1 MNSWI
6 FFSIFSFCHQ
16 FTMTIRSPVE
26 GSLRTLRNI
35 EEAATSTAS
44 DKVDLFP
51 ATNETPAKTV
61 PFYSLL
67 WTEWSVNLSIFLP
80 RLWLKETPGST
91 SLSPSKSMFQM
102 RFESDNGS
110 NPSVVVE
117 FSYSFSSEPN
127 RSLVNSIQKPAASI
141 VQQNSEE
148 EAVEGKFCIRR
159 RNQIQRPWRTLV
171 PAESS
176 EAIAAAQPRSE
187 ED

>member
-117 FSYSFSSEPN
+117 SSYSFSSEPN
-127 RSLVNSIQKPAASI
+127 RSLVNSTQKSTASI
-141 VQQNSEE
+141 VHQNSL
-148 EAVEGKFCIRR
+148 KK
-159 RNQIQRPWRTLV
+159 RPLRWLHSLKKSNATPAKILV
-171 PAESS
+171 PSESS
-176 EAIAAAQPRSE
+176 VAIAAAQPRSE